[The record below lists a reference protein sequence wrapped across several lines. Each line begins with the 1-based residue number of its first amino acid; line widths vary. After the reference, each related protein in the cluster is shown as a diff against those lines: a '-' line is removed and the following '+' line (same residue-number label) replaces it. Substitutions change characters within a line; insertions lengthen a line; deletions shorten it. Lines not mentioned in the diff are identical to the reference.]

1 MKQIKVILMIVLAVY
16 FFMACDSDDEGKRM
30 VLDITPIEFKIFISD
45 SLGHSLL
52 DSTYQSNLIKDITVS
67 YEGETYP
74 VMTER
79 EYYEK
84 MQGKSL
90 TRVYQARFKGLI
102 MFSSGGYD
110 YFLSFGEFSGEEDVD
125 KREIVLNL
133 PNQQSVR
140 LAYSN
145 FFRSKS
151 NGEPDKKTQFY
162 FNDQELDG
170 LDGICGRYYLR
181 CSENGIVIE

>member
-1 MKQIKVILMIVLAVY
+1 MPVIIFATSLM
-16 FFMACDSDDEGKRM
+16 MACGDNDSAESKRM
-30 VLDITPIEFKIFISD
+30 IFDITPIEFKIFITD
-45 SLGHSLL
+45 SQGHSLL

-67 YEGETYP
+67 YEDETYP

-110 YFLSFGEFSGEEDVD
+110 YFLSFGEFSGEENVD

-133 PNQQSVR
+133 PNQQSIR

-145 FFRSKS
+145 FFRLKS

-181 CSENGIVIE
+181 CSENGIVIK

>member
-1 MKQIKVILMIVLAVY
+1 MTILAVSL
-16 FFMACDSDDEGKRM
+16 FTACDSEDESKRM
-30 VLDITPIEFKIFISD
+30 VLDVTPIEFKIFITD
-45 SLGHSLL
+45 SQGQSLL
-52 DSTYQSNLIKDITVS
+52 DSTYQGNLIKGITVS
-67 YEGETYP
+67 YEDQTYP
-74 VMTER
+74 LMTER

-90 TRVYQARFKGLI
+90 TRAYQARFKGLI
-102 MFSSGGYD
+102 MFPSGD
-110 YFLSFGEFSGEEDVD
+110 NNYFLSFGEFSGEENVD
-125 KREIVLNL
+125 KREIILNL

-145 FFRSKS
+145 IFRSKS

-170 LDGICGRYYLR
+170 LDGICGWYHLR
-181 CSENGIVIE
+181 CSENGINTK